1 MLALTNNFYFM
12 KQILLF
18 VVLFSPFCFS
28 QETDSLDV
36 YRSEKMDSAGV
47 QKKKEMKTKNI
58 DDVVIT
64 GTLKPVSR
72 SKSPVAVEIYSQK
85 FFQKNPTPNI
95 FESIAMVNGVKPQ
108 LNCSVCN
115 TGDIHINGL
124 EGPYTM
130 ILIDGMP
137 IVSSLSTVYGLSGIP
152 NSLVDRIEVVKGP
165 ASSIYGSEA
174 MGGVIN
180 IITKNA
186 LTAPKLSIDLMTTT
200 WNENNVDL
208 STKFSLGKKAA
219 SLLSLN
225 YFNATQRFDENHDNF
240 TDGALQ
246 NRISVFNKWNFKRNE
261 NRQASFAL
269 RYLYEDRF
277 GGQMQWNRSYRG
289 SDQVYGES
297 IYTNRVEAFGIYQW
311 PLKENIITQLSY
323 NFHDQNS
330 FYGNNPFLATQKV
343 AFAQN
348 YWDKKLGNH
357 DLILGVTFK
366 RTFYDDNTPGTLS
379 ADGFTNEPMKSPIIG
394 AFIQDQWEINEK
406 NTLLLGYRLDYDKI
420 HHAVHSPRFAWK
432 FSPNPYHTLRFN
444 FGTGFRVVNLFTED
458 HAALTGS
465 REVVIQSNLK
475 PERSVNGNLNYIW
488 KIPAGDR
495 LINLDVSAFYTY
507 FSNKIVGDF
516 DTDPGKIIYDNLH
529 GYGISRGAS
538 LNVDYS
544 FSFPLSINAGVTYLD
559 VYQKFDDGREKSQ
572 QLHAPKWSGTYALT
586 YRFLNDLTIDF
597 TGQFYGPMRLPVLPN
612 DYRPEYSPWYSL
624 ANIQVSKSFRSGF
637 EVYCGIKNLFNFT
650 PKDPLMRP
658 FDPFDRTVN
667 DPVTNPNGY
676 TFDTTYGYAPMQKIR
691 GFLGVKYTL
700 K

>member
-1 MLALTNNFYFM
+1 LSNNFNFM
-12 KQILLF
+12 KRI
-18 VVLFSPFCFS
+18 LFSITFLSSYCFA
-28 QETDSLDV
+28 QETDSL
-36 YRSEKMDSAGV
+36 GV
-47 QKKKEMKTKNI
+47 SQQMKTDSMMVSPAKTKTSTI
-58 DDVVIT
+58 EDVVVT
-64 GTLKPVSR
+64 GTIKPVSR

-85 FFQKNPTPNI
+85 FFQKNPTPSI

-186 LTAPKLSIDLMTTT
+186 LTAPKLSVDLMTTT
-200 WNENNVDL
+200 WNENNLDL
-208 STKFSLGKKAA
+208 AAKFNAGKNVS

-225 YFNATQRFDENHDNF
+225 YFSFKEKIDQNGDNF
-240 TDGALQ
+240 TDTALQ
-246 NRISVFNKWNFKRNE
+246 SRISVFNKWNFKRKE
-261 NRQASFAL
+261 NRQASFAM

-277 GGQMQWNRSYRG
+277 GGEMQWNRSYRG
-289 SDQVYGES
+289 SDEVYGES
-297 IYTNRVEAFGIYQW
+297 IYTNRAEVFGLYQW
-311 PLKENIITQLSY
+311 PLKEYVVTQFSY
-323 NFHDQNS
+323 NYHDQNS
-330 FYGNNPFLATQKV
+330 FYGANPFDALQKV
-343 AFAQN
+343 AFAQT
-348 YWDKKLGNH
+348 YWSKKLQNH
-357 DLILGVTFK
+357 DLTAGFTLK

-379 ADGFTNEPMKSPIIG
+379 ADGITNEPMKSPIWG
-394 AFIQDQWEINEK
+394 AFVQDQWEINDK
-406 NTLLLGYRLDYDKI
+406 HTLLLGYRFDYDKI
-420 HHAVHSPRFAWK
+420 HHSVHSPRFAWK

-465 REVVIQSNLK
+465 REVVIQSDLK

-488 KIPAGDR
+488 KIPVGNR
-495 LINLDVSAFYTY
+495 LIQLDASAFYTY

-516 DTDPGKIIYDNLH
+516 DTDPDKIIYDNLH

-538 LNVDYS
+538 MNVDFS
-544 FSFPLSINAGVTYLD
+544 FSFPLSVNLGVTYLD
-559 VYQKFDDGREKSQ
+559 VYQKFDSGQKSQ
-572 QLHAPKWSGTYALT
+572 QLHAPKWSGTYNLS
-586 YRFLNDLTIDF
+586 YKFRNDLTVDF
-597 TGQFYGPMRLPVLPN
+597 TGQFYGPMRLPVLPD
-612 DYRPEYSPWYSL
+612 DYRPEYSPLYSL
-624 ANIQVSKSFRSGF
+624 ANIQVSKSFKSGF
-637 EVYCGIKNLFNFT
+637 EVYCGVKNLFNFT

-658 FDPFDRTVN
+658 FDPFDKYAD
-667 DPVTNPNGY
+667 DPVNNPNHY
-676 TFDTTYGYAPMQKIR
+676 TFDTAYGYAPMQKIR
-691 GFLGVKYTL
+691 GFLGIKYNL

>member
-1 MLALTNNFYFM
+1 MSNNFNFM
-12 KQILLF
+12 KRI
-18 VVLFSPFCFS
+18 LFSITLLSSFCFS
-28 QETDSLDV
+28 QETDSLNLQQTLNA
-36 YRSEKMDSAGV
+36 DSATV
-47 QKKKEMKTKNI
+47 LKTKVKTSTI
-58 DDVVIT
+58 EDVVIT
-64 GTLKPVSR
+64 GTIKPFSR
-72 SKSPVAVEIYSQK
+72 SKSPVAVEVYSQK
-85 FFQKNPTPNI
+85 FFQKNPTPSI
-95 FESIAMVNGVKPQ
+95 FEAIAMVNGVKPQ

-186 LTAPKLSIDLMTTT
+186 LTAPKLSVDLMTST
-200 WNENNVDL
+200 WSENNLDI
-208 STKFSLGKKAA
+208 STKFNIGKSAA

-225 YFNATQRFDENHDNF
+225 YFSFKEKIDQNKDNF
-240 TDGALQ
+240 TDAALQ
-246 NRISVFNKWNFKRNE
+246 SRISIFNKWNFRRKE
-261 NRQASFAL
+261 NRQASIAL

-277 GGQMQWNRSYRG
+277 GGEMQWNKSYRG
-289 SDQVYGES
+289 SGNVYGES
-297 IYTNRVEAFGIYQW
+297 IYTNRAEVFGLYQW
-311 PLKENIITQLSY
+311 PLKEYLVTQFSY
-323 NFHDQNS
+323 NYHDQNS
-330 FYGNNPFLATQKV
+330 FYGSNPYDALQKV
-343 AFAQN
+343 TFVQT
-348 YWDKKLGNH
+348 YWSKKVGNH
-357 DLILGVTFK
+357 DLTGGITFK
-366 RTFYDDNTPGTLS
+366 KTFYDDNTPGTLS
-379 ADGFTNEPMKSPIIG
+379 SDGISNAPMKSPIWG
-394 AFIQDQWEINEK
+394 AFVQDQWEINEK
-406 NTLLLGYRLDYDKI
+406 NTLLLGYRFDYDKI
-420 HHAVHSPRFAWK
+420 HHEVHSPRLAWK
-432 FSPNPYHTLRFN
+432 YSPNPYHTLRFN

-465 REVVIQSNLK
+465 REVLIKSDLK

-488 KIPAGDR
+488 KIPIGTRILQFDA
-495 LINLDVSAFYTY
+495 SAFYTY

-516 DTDPGKIIYDNLH
+516 DTDPDKIIYDNLH

-538 LNVDYS
+538 LNVDFS
-544 FSFPLSINAGVTYLD
+544 FSFPLSVGLGVTYLD
-559 VYQKFDDGREKSQ
+559 VYQKFDGDDKKSQ
-572 QLHAPKWSGTYALT
+572 QLHAPKWSGTYNLS
-586 YRFLNDLTIDF
+586 YKFPNDLSIDF

-612 DYRPEYSPWYSL
+612 DYRPEYSPFYSL
-624 ANIQVSKSFRSGF
+624 ANIQVSKSFKSGF

-658 FDPFDRTVN
+658 FDPFDKYVD
-667 DPVTNPNGY
+667 DPVNNPNHY
-676 TFDTTYGYAPMQKIR
+676 TFDTAYGYAPMQSIR

>member
-1 MLALTNNFYFM
+1 MSNNFNFM
-12 KQILLF
+12 KQILFYFL
-18 VVLFSPFCFS
+18 LLPSLYFS
-28 QETDSLDV
+28 QQADSLGIKAVD
-36 YRSEKMDSAGV
+36 EQIPAKILP
-47 QKKKEMKTKNI
+47 QEIKTKNI
-58 DDVVIT
+58 DDVIMT

-72 SKSPVAVEIYSQK
+72 SKSPVAVEIYGQK

-95 FESIAMVNGVKPQ
+95 FEAISMVNGVKPQ

-186 LTAPKLSIDLMTTT
+186 LTAPKLSVDLMTTT
-200 WNENNVDL
+200 WSENNIDL
-208 STKFSLGKKAA
+208 STKFNVGKNVA

-225 YFNATQRFDENHDNF
+225 YFNFGKRFDENKDNF

-246 NRISVFNKWNFKRNE
+246 NRISIFNKWNFKRKE

-277 GGQMQWNRSYRG
+277 GGEMQWDRSYRG
-289 SDQVYGES
+289 SDEIYGES

-311 PLKENIITQLSY
+311 PLKENIITQFSY

-330 FYGNNPFLATQKV
+330 FYGNNPFTATQKV
-343 AFAQN
+343 LFAQTF
-348 YWDKKLGNH
+348 WDKKLGDH
-357 DLILGVTFK
+357 DLTAGFTLK

-379 ADGFTNEPMKSPIIG
+379 PDGSTNEPMKSPIVGI
-394 AFIQDQWEINEK
+394 FIQDQFELNEK
-406 NTLLLGYRLDYDKI
+406 ITLLLGYRLDYDKI

-465 REVVIQSNLK
+465 REVVIQSDLK
-475 PERSVNGNLNYIW
+475 PERSINGNLNYIW
-488 KIPAGDR
+488 KIPAWKN
-495 LINLDVSAFYTY
+495 LINLDASVFYTY

-516 DTDPGKIIYDNLH
+516 DTDPEKIIYDNLK

-538 LNVDYS
+538 INVDYA
-544 FSFPLSINAGVTYLD
+544 FDFPLNVNLGVTYLD
-559 VYQKFDDGREKSQ
+559 VYQKFDGENEKSQ
-572 QLHAPKWSGTYALT
+572 QLHAPKWSGTYAFT
-586 YRFLNDLTIDF
+586 YRFTNNLSIDF

-612 DYRPEYSPWYSL
+612 DYRPESSPLYTL
-624 ANIQVSKSFRSGF
+624 ANIQVSKSFKSGF

-658 FDPFDRTVN
+658 FDPFDKNVN
-667 DPVTNPNGY
+667 DPVTNPNHY
-676 TFDTTYGYAPMQKIR
+676 TFDTTYGYAPMQRIR
-691 GFLGVKYTL
+691 GFLGIKYIL

>member
-1 MLALTNNFYFM
+1 MSNNFNFM
-12 KQILLF
+12 KRI
-18 VVLFSPFCFS
+18 LFSVTFLSSFCFS
-28 QETDSLDV
+28 QETDSLNLQQTV
-36 YRSEKMDSAGV
+36 KTDSTSMSKA
-47 QKKKEMKTKNI
+47 KIKTSTI
-58 DDVVIT
+58 EDVVIT
-64 GTLKPVSR
+64 GTIKPFSR
-72 SKSPVAVEIYSQK
+72 SKSPVAVEVYSQK
-85 FFQKNPTPNI
+85 FFQKNPTPSI
-95 FESIAMVNGVKPQ
+95 FEAIAMVNGVKPQ

-186 LTAPKLSIDLMTTT
+186 LTAPKLSVDVMTSS
-200 WNENNVDL
+200 WSENNLDI
-208 STKFSLGKKAA
+208 STKFNVGKNAA

-225 YFNATQRFDENHDNF
+225 YFSFKEKIDQNKDNF
-240 TDGALQ
+240 TDAALQ
-246 NRISVFNKWNFKRNE
+246 SRISVFNKWNFKRKE
-261 NRQASFAL
+261 NRQASVAL

-277 GGQMQWNRSYRG
+277 GGEMQWNRSYRG
-289 SDQVYGES
+289 SGDIYGES
-297 IYTNRVEAFGIYQW
+297 IYTNRAEVFGLYQW
-311 PLKENIITQLSY
+311 PLKEYIVTQFSY
-323 NFHDQNS
+323 NYHDQDS
-330 FYGNNPFLATQKV
+330 FYGSNPYNALQKV
-343 AFAQN
+343 AFAQT
-348 YWDKKLGNH
+348 YWSKKVGNH
-357 DLILGVTFK
+357 DLTGGITFK

-379 ADGFTNEPMKSPIIG
+379 SDGITNAPMKSPIWG
-394 AFIQDQWEINEK
+394 VFVQDQWEINEK
-406 NTLLLGYRLDYDKI
+406 NTLLVGYRFDYDKI
-420 HHAVHSPRFAWK
+420 HHEVHSPRLAWK

-465 REVVIQSNLK
+465 REVMIKSDLK

-488 KIPAGDR
+488 KIPVGNR
-495 LINLDVSAFYTY
+495 LLQLDASAFYTY

-516 DTDPGKIIYDNLH
+516 DSDPDKIIYDNLH

-538 LNVDYS
+538 LNVDFS
-544 FSFPLSINAGVTYLD
+544 FGFPLSVGLGVTYLD
-559 VYQKFDDGREKSQ
+559 VYQKFDGETEKSQ
-572 QLHAPKWSGTYALT
+572 QLHAPKWSGTYNLS
-586 YRFLNDLTIDF
+586 YKFVNDLAIDF
-597 TGQFYGPMRLPVLPN
+597 TGQLYGPMRLPVLPN
-612 DYRPEYSPWYSL
+612 DYRPEYSPFYSL
-624 ANIQVSKSFRSGF
+624 ANIQVSKSFKSGF
-637 EVYCGIKNLFNFT
+637 EIYCGIKNVFNFT

-658 FDPFDRTVN
+658 FDPFDKYVD
-667 DPVTNPNGY
+667 DPKNNPNHY
-676 TFDTTYGYAPMQKIR
+676 TFDTAYGYAPMQKIR

>member
-1 MLALTNNFYFM
+1 M
-12 KQILLF
+12 KRILLSA
-18 VVLFSPFCFS
+18 VLLSSFCFA
-28 QETDSLDV
+28 QKTDSLGLN
-36 YRSEKMDSAGV
+36 RTQKTDSV
-47 QKKKEMKTKNI
+47 KISIKKEMRTNDI
-58 DDVVIT
+58 EDVVIT
-64 GTLKPVSR
+64 GTIKPISR

-85 FFQKNPTPNI
+85 FFQKNPTPNV
-95 FESIAMVNGVKPQ
+95 FEAIAMVNGVKPQ

-152 NSLVDRIEVVKGP
+152 NSLIDRIEVVKGP
-165 ASSIYGSEA
+165 ASSLYGSEA

-186 LTAPKLSIDLMTTT
+186 LTAPKLSVDLMTTS
-200 WNENNVDL
+200 WAENNVDL
-208 STKFSLGKKAA
+208 STKFNVSEKIA

-225 YFNATQRFDENHDNF
+225 YFNSTKRFDENRDNF
-240 TDGALQ
+240 TDAALQ
-246 NRISVFNKWNFKRNE
+246 NRISVFNKWNFKRKE

-277 GGQMQWNRSYRG
+277 GGEMQWNKSYRG
-289 SDQVYGES
+289 SDEVYGES
-297 IYTNRVEAFGIYQW
+297 IYTNRVEAFGAYQW
-311 PLKENIITQLSY
+311 PMKENIMTQFSY

-330 FYGNNPFLATQKV
+330 FYGTNPFKATQKV
-343 AFAQN
+343 AFAQT

-357 DLILGVTFK
+357 DLILGLTFK

-379 ADGFTNEPMKSPIIG
+379 SDGLTNEPMKSPILG
-394 AFIQDQWEINEK
+394 AFIQDQWEINDK
-406 NTLLLGYRLDYDKI
+406 NTLLLGYRFDYDKI

-465 REVVIQSNLK
+465 RDVVIQSNLK
-475 PERSVNGNLNYIW
+475 PEKSVNGNLNYVW
-488 KIPAGDR
+488 KIPVDDK
-495 LINLDVSAFYTY
+495 LINLDASAFYTY

-516 DTDPGKIIYDNLH
+516 DTDPEKIIYDNLN

-538 LNVDYS
+538 MNVDYS
-544 FSFPLSINAGVTYLD
+544 FNFPLSVNLGITYLD
-559 VYQKFDDGREKSQ
+559 VYQKFDGETENSQ
-572 QLHAPKWSGTYALT
+572 QLHAPKWSGAYSLT
-586 YRFLNDLTIDF
+586 YKFPSNLTIDF
-597 TGQFYGPMRLPVLPN
+597 TGQFYGSMRLPVLPN
-612 DYRPEYSPWYSL
+612 DYRPEYSPFYNL
-624 ANIQVSKSFRSGF
+624 ANIQVSKSFKSGF

-658 FDPFDRTVN
+658 FDPFDKNVD
-667 DPVTNPNGY
+667 DPISNPNRY

-691 GFLGVKYTL
+691 GFLGVKYIL

>member
-1 MLALTNNFYFM
+1 MSNNFNFM
-12 KQILLF
+12 KRI
-18 VVLFSPFCFS
+18 LFSITFLSSYCFA
-28 QETDSLDV
+28 QETDSL
-36 YRSEKMDSAGV
+36 GV
-47 QKKKEMKTKNI
+47 SQQMKTDSMMVSPEKTKTSTI
-58 DDVVIT
+58 EDVVIT
-64 GTLKPVSR
+64 GTIKPVSR

-85 FFQKNPTPNI
+85 FFQKNPTPSI

-186 LTAPKLSIDLMTTT
+186 LTAPKLSVDLMTTT
-200 WNENNVDL
+200 WNENNLDL
-208 STKFSLGKKAA
+208 AAKFNAGKNAS

-225 YFNATQRFDENHDNF
+225 YFSFKEKIDQNKDNF
-240 TDGALQ
+240 TDTALQ
-246 NRISVFNKWNFKRNE
+246 SRISVFNKWNFKRKE
-261 NRQASFAL
+261 NRQASFAM

-277 GGQMQWNRSYRG
+277 GGEMQWNRSYRG
-289 SDQVYGES
+289 SDEVYGES
-297 IYTNRVEAFGIYQW
+297 IYTNRAEVFGLYQW
-311 PLKENIITQLSY
+311 PLKEYVVTQFSY
-323 NFHDQNS
+323 NYHDQNS
-330 FYGNNPFLATQKV
+330 FYGANPFDALQKV
-343 AFAQN
+343 AFAQT
-348 YWDKKLGNH
+348 YWSKKLKNH
-357 DLILGVTFK
+357 DLTTGFTFK

-379 ADGFTNEPMKSPIIG
+379 ADGITNEPMKSPIWG
-394 AFIQDQWEINEK
+394 AFVQDQWEINDK
-406 NTLLLGYRLDYDKI
+406 HTLLLGYRFDYDKI

-465 REVVIQSNLK
+465 REVVIQSDLK

-488 KIPAGDR
+488 KIPVGNR
-495 LINLDVSAFYTY
+495 LIQLDASAFYTY

-516 DTDPGKIIYDNLH
+516 DTDPDKIIYDNLH
-529 GYGISRGAS
+529 GYGISRGAAM
-538 LNVDYS
+538 NVDFS
-544 FSFPLSINAGVTYLD
+544 FSFPLSVNLGVTYLD
-559 VYQKFDDGREKSQ
+559 VYQKFDSGQKSQ
-572 QLHAPKWSGTYALT
+572 QLHAPKWSGTYNLS
-586 YRFLNDLTIDF
+586 YKFRNDLTVDF
-597 TGQFYGPMRLPVLPN
+597 TGQFYGPMRLPVLPD
-612 DYRPEYSPWYSL
+612 DYRPEYSPLYSL
-624 ANIQVSKSFRSGF
+624 ANIQVSKSFKSGF
-637 EVYCGIKNLFNFT
+637 EVYCGVKNLFNFT

-658 FDPFDRTVN
+658 FDPFDKYVD
-667 DPVTNPNGY
+667 DPVNNPNHY
-676 TFDTTYGYAPMQKIR
+676 TFDTAYGYAPMQRIR
-691 GFLGVKYTL
+691 GFLGIKYNL

>member
-1 MLALTNNFYFM
+1 MSNNFNFM
-12 KQILLF
+12 KRILYSLLF
-18 VVLFSPFCFS
+18 LPMLYFS
-28 QETDSLDV
+28 QNTNSVEVQSPDNQDSLKV
-36 YRSEKMDSAGV
+36 SPPAEKT
-47 QKKKEMKTKNI
+47 QNI
-58 DDVVIT
+58 DDVIIT
-64 GTLKPVSR
+64 GTIKPVSR

-95 FESIAMVNGVKPQ
+95 FEAISMVNGVKPQ

-186 LTAPKLSIDLMTTT
+186 LTAPKLTVDLMTTT
-200 WNENNVDL
+200 WSENNVDL
-208 STKFSLGKKAA
+208 STKFNFGKNVA

-225 YFNATQRFDENHDNF
+225 YFNFEKRFDENQDNF

-246 NRISVFNKWNFKRNE
+246 NRISIFNKWNFVRKE

-277 GGQMQWNRSYRG
+277 GGELQWNKSYRG
-289 SDQVYGES
+289 SDVIYGES
-297 IYTNRVEAFGIYQW
+297 IYTNRVEAFGVYQW
-311 PLKENIITQLSY
+311 PLKENIITQFSY

-330 FYGNNPFLATQKV
+330 FYGNNPFTATQKV
-343 AFAQN
+343 LFMQTF
-348 YWDKKLGNH
+348 WDRKFGNH
-357 DLILGVTFK
+357 DLTAGLTLK

-379 ADGFTNEPMKSPIIG
+379 AEGMNAPMKSPIFG
-394 AFIQDQWEINEK
+394 AFVQDQWEVNEK
-406 NTLLLGYRLDYDKI
+406 NTVLLGYRMDYDKV

-488 KIPAGDR
+488 KIPAGKN
-495 LINLDVSAFYTY
+495 LINLDASVFYTY

-516 DTDPGKIIYDNLH
+516 DTDPEKIIYDNLN
-529 GYGISRGAS
+529 GYGISRGVS

-544 FSFPLSINAGVTYLD
+544 FSFPLSVGLGVTFLD
-559 VYQKFDDGREKSQ
+559 VYQKFDDERQKSQ

-586 YRFLNDLTIDF
+586 YRFANNLTVDF

-612 DYRPEYSPWYSL
+612 DYRPEYSPFYTL
-624 ANIQVSKSFRSGF
+624 ANIQISRSFKSGF

-650 PKDPLMRP
+650 SKDPLMRP
-658 FDPFDRTVN
+658 FDPFDRYVD
-667 DPVTNPNGY
+667 DPVTNPNRY

-691 GFLGVKYTL
+691 GFLGIKYIL

>member
-1 MLALTNNFYFM
+1 M
-12 KQILLF
+12 KRILLSA
-18 VVLFSPFCFS
+18 VLLSSFCFA
-28 QETDSLDV
+28 QETDSLDLSKV
-36 YRSEKMDSAGV
+36 QKNDSVKISEK
-47 QKKKEMKTKNI
+47 KEIKTKDI

-64 GTLKPVSR
+64 GTIKPISK

-85 FFQKNPTPNI
+85 FFQKNPTPNV
-95 FESIAMVNGVKPQ
+95 FEAIAMVNGVKPQ

-152 NSLVDRIEVVKGP
+152 NSLIDRIEVVKGP
-165 ASSIYGSEA
+165 ASSLYGSEA

-186 LTAPKLSIDLMTTT
+186 LTAPKLSVDLMTTS
-200 WNENNVDL
+200 WAENNVDL
-208 STKFSLGKKAA
+208 STKFNVSKKIA

-225 YFNATQRFDENHDNF
+225 YFNSTKTFDENKDNF
-240 TDGALQ
+240 TDAALQ
-246 NRISVFNKWNFKRNE
+246 NRISVFNKWNFQRKE

-277 GGQMQWNRSYRG
+277 GGEMQWNKSYRG

-297 IYTNRVEAFGIYQW
+297 IYTNRVEAFGAYQW
-311 PLKENIITQLSY
+311 PMKESIVTQFSY
-323 NFHDQNS
+323 NLHDQNS
-330 FYGNNPFLATQKV
+330 FYGTNPFEATQKV
-343 AFAQN
+343 TFAQT

-379 ADGFTNEPMKSPIIG
+379 SDGFTNEPMKSPILG
-394 AFIQDQWEINEK
+394 AFIQDQWEIDEK
-406 NTLLLGYRLDYDKI
+406 NTLLLGYRFDYDKI

-475 PERSVNGNLNYIW
+475 PEKSVNGNLNYVW
-488 KIPAGDR
+488 KIPVGDK
-495 LINLDVSAFYTY
+495 LINLDASAFYTY

-516 DTDPGKIIYDNLH
+516 DTDPEKIIYDNLH

-538 LNVDYS
+538 VNVDYS
-544 FSFPLSINAGVTYLD
+544 FNFPLSVNLGVTYLD
-559 VYQKFDDGREKSQ
+559 VYQKFDGETEKSQ
-572 QLHAPKWSGTYALT
+572 QLHAPKWSGTYNLT
-586 YRFLNDLTIDF
+586 YKFPSNLTIDF

-612 DYRPEYSPWYSL
+612 DYRPEYSPFYSL
-624 ANIQVSKSFRSGF
+624 ANIQISKSFKSGF

-658 FDPFDRTVN
+658 FDPFDKN
-667 DPVTNPNGY
+667 IDDPISNPYHY

-691 GFLGVKYTL
+691 GFLGIKYIL

>member
-1 MLALTNNFYFM
+1 M
-12 KQILLF
+12 KRI
-18 VVLFSPFCFS
+18 LFSVVFFSSYCFS
-28 QETDSLDV
+28 QESDSLD
-36 YRSEKMDSAGV
+36 MDHSLKTDSSV
-47 QKKKEMKTKNI
+47 VSKKEMKTKLI

-64 GTLKPVSR
+64 GTIKPISR

-95 FESIAMVNGVKPQ
+95 FEAISMVNGVKPQ

-165 ASSIYGSEA
+165 ASSLYGSEA

-180 IITKNA
+180 IITRNA
-186 LTAPKLSIDLMTTT
+186 LTAPKLSVDLMTST
-200 WNENNVDL
+200 WSENNFDL
-208 STKFSLGKKAA
+208 STKFNLGKNAA

-225 YFNATQRFDENHDNF
+225 YFNFTKKIDQNKDNF
-240 TDGALQ
+240 TDAALQ
-246 NRISVFNKWNFKRNE
+246 NRISVFNKWNFQRKD
-261 NRQASFAL
+261 NRLGSFAL

-277 GGQMQWNRSYRG
+277 GGEMQWNRSYRG
-289 SDQVYGES
+289 SDKVYGES
-297 IYTNRVEAFGIYQW
+297 IYTNRVEAFGVYQW
-311 PLKENIITQLSY
+311 PLKEQIISQFSY
-323 NFHDQNS
+323 NYHNQDS
-330 FYGNNPFLATQKV
+330 FYGNNPFDALQKV
-343 AFAQN
+343 AFTQT
-348 YWDKKLGNH
+348 YWDKAFGNH
-357 DLILGVTFK
+357 DLILGLTFK
-366 RTFYDDNTPGTLS
+366 KTFYDDNTPGTLS
-379 ADGFTNEPMKSPIIG
+379 ADGFTNEPMKSPIWG
-394 AFIQDQWEINEK
+394 AFIQDQWEINSK
-406 NTLLLGYRLDYDKI
+406 NTLLLGYRFDYDKI
-420 HHAVHSPRFAWK
+420 HHSIHSPRFAWK

-465 REVVIQSNLK
+465 REVVIKSDLK
-475 PERSVNGNLNYIW
+475 PEKSINGNLNYIW
-488 KIPAGDR
+488 KISVGDR
-495 LINLDVSAFYTY
+495 LINLDASAFYTY

-516 DTDPGKIIYDNLH
+516 DTEPDKIIYDNLH

-538 LNVDYS
+538 MNVDFS
-544 FSFPLSINAGVTYLD
+544 FSFPLSVNLGVTYLD
-559 VYQKFDDGREKSQ
+559 VYQKLDDENEKIQ

-586 YRFLNDLTIDF
+586 YKFPNALTLDF

-612 DYRPEYSPWYSL
+612 DYRPEYSPFYSL
-624 ANIQVSKSFRSGF
+624 ANVQISKSFRSGF
-637 EVYCGIKNLFNFT
+637 EVYCGIKNLFNFV

-658 FDPFDRTVN
+658 FDPFDQHVD
-667 DPVTNPNGY
+667 DPINNPNHY
-676 TFDTTYGYAPMQKIR
+676 TFDTTYGYAPMQRIR
-691 GFLGVKYTL
+691 GFLGVKYIL

>member
-1 MLALTNNFYFM
+1 M
-12 KQILLF
+12 KHRLLF
-18 VVLFSPFCFS
+18 LIFLSNFLSS
-28 QETDSLDV
+28 QMKDSVSINRPTL
-36 YRSEKMDSAGV
+36 YDSI
-47 QKKKEMKTKNI
+47 KISNKKEVKTKLI

-64 GTLKPVSR
+64 GTIKPISK

-95 FESIAMVNGVKPQ
+95 FEAIAMVNGVKPQ

-152 NSLVDRIEVVKGP
+152 NSLIDRIEVVKGP
-165 ASSIYGSEA
+165 ASSLYGSEA

-186 LTAPKLSIDLMTTT
+186 LLAPKLSIDLMTTT
-200 WNENNVDL
+200 WSENNLDV
-208 STKFSLGKKAA
+208 STKFNVGKNVA
-219 SLLSLN
+219 SLMSLN
-225 YFNATQRFDENHDNF
+225 YFNFENKLDYNKDNF
-240 TDGALQ
+240 TDAALQ
-246 NRISVFNKWNFKRNE
+246 NRISVFNKWNFQRKE
-261 NRQASFAL
+261 NRLASFAL

-277 GGQMQWNRSYRG
+277 GGEMQWNKSYRG
-289 SDQVYGES
+289 SNQIYGES
-297 IYTNRVEAFGIYQW
+297 IYTNRMEAFGVYQW

-330 FYGNNPFLATQKV
+330 FYGTNPFDATQKV
-343 AFAQN
+343 TFVQT

-357 DLILGVTFK
+357 DLILGGTFK
-366 RTFYDDNTPGTLS
+366 KTFYDDNTPGTLS
-379 ADGFTNEPMKSPIIG
+379 ADGVTNEPMKSPIFG
-394 AFIQDQWEINEK
+394 AFIQDQWEVNEK
-406 NTLLLGYRLDYDKI
+406 NTFLLGYRYDYDRV
-420 HHAVHSPRFAWK
+420 HHSVHSPRFAWK
-432 FSPNPYHTLRFN
+432 FSPNPYHTVRFN

-475 PERSVNGNLNYIW
+475 PEKSINGNVNYVW
-488 KIPAGDR
+488 KIPMADR
-495 LINLDVSAFYTY
+495 LMNVDASAFYTY

-516 DTDPGKIIYDNLH
+516 DSQPDKIIYDNLH

-538 LNVDYS
+538 LNVDYT
-544 FSFPLSINAGVTYLD
+544 FNFPLSINLGVTYLD
-559 VYQKFDDGREKSQ
+559 VYQKFDGSIGKSQ
-572 QLHAPKWSGTYALT
+572 QLHAPKWSGTYNIT
-586 YRFLNDLTIDF
+586 YKFPNNLILDF

-612 DYRPEYSPWYSL
+612 DYRPEYSPFYSL
-624 ANIQVSKSFRSGF
+624 ANIQVSKSFKSGF
-637 EVYCGIKNLFNFT
+637 EVYCGIKNIFNFT

-658 FDPFDRTVN
+658 FDPFDKSVN
-667 DPVTNPNGY
+667 DPVSNPYHY

-691 GFLGVKYTL
+691 GFLGVKYIL

>member
-1 MLALTNNFYFM
+1 MSNILNFM
-12 KQILLF
+12 RRI
-18 VVLFSPFCFS
+18 LFSSLLLSSFCYA
-28 QETDSLDV
+28 QETDSLEM
-36 YRSEKMDSAGV
+36 SQSAKPDSV
-47 QKKKEMKTKNI
+47 NVPVKKHITTKNI

-64 GTLKPVSR
+64 GTLKPMSK
-72 SKSPVAVEIYSQK
+72 SKSPVNVEIYTQK

-95 FESIAMVNGVKPQ
+95 FEAIAMVNGVKPQ

-152 NSLVDRIEVVKGP
+152 NSLIDRIEVVKGP

-186 LTAPKLSIDLMTTT
+186 LTAPKLSVDVMTTT
-200 WNENNVDL
+200 WNENNIDL
-208 STKFSLGKKAA
+208 STKFNVGKNAA

-225 YFNATQRFDENHDNF
+225 YFSFNEKTDQNKDNF
-240 TDGALQ
+240 TDAALQ
-246 NRISVFNKWNFKRNE
+246 NRISVFNKWNFKRKE

-277 GGQMQWNRSYRG
+277 GGEMQWNKSYRG
-289 SDQVYGES
+289 GSDVYGES
-297 IYTNRVEAFGIYQW
+297 VYTSRVEAFGMYQW
-311 PLKENIITQLSY
+311 PMKENMITQFSY

-330 FYGNNPFLATQKV
+330 FYGTNPFMATQKV
-343 AFAQN
+343 GFLQT

-357 DLILGVTFK
+357 DVIVGATFK
-366 RTFYDDNTPGTLS
+366 KTFYDDNTPGTLS
-379 ADGFTNEPMKSPIIG
+379 ADGLTNDPMRSPIFG
-394 AFIQDQWEINEK
+394 VFIQDQWGINEK
-406 NTLLLGYRLDYDKI
+406 NTLLLGYRFDYDKI
-420 HHAVHSPRFAWK
+420 HHSVHSPRFAWK

-465 REVVIQSNLK
+465 RDVVIRADLK

-488 KIPAGDR
+488 KIPVGER
-495 LINLDVSAFYTY
+495 MINLDASAFYTY

-516 DTDPGKIIYDNLH
+516 DTEPDKIIYDNLQ
-529 GYGISRGAS
+529 GYGISRGVS
-538 LNVDYS
+538 LNVDYN
-544 FSFPLSINAGVTYLD
+544 FSFPLSINLGVTYLD
-559 VYQKFDDGREKSQ
+559 VYQKFDGEEGKVQ
-572 QLHAPKWSGTYALT
+572 QLHAPKWSGTYSLT
-586 YRFLNDLTIDF
+586 YKFLNNLTVDF

-612 DYRPEYSPWYSL
+612 DYRPEYSPFYNLS
-624 ANIQVSKSFRSGF
+624 NIQVSKSFRSGF
-637 EVYCGIKNLFNFT
+637 EIYGGIKNIFNFT
-650 PKDPLMRP
+650 PNDPLMRP
-658 FDPFDRTVN
+658 FDPFDKNVN
-667 DPVTNPNGY
+667 DPVTNPNHY
-676 TFDTTYGYAPMQKIR
+676 TFDTTYGYAPMQGIR

>member
-1 MLALTNNFYFM
+1 M
-12 KQILLF
+12 KDSVSINRPTLY
-18 VVLFSPFCFS
+18 
-28 QETDSLDV
+28 DSLKI
-36 YRSEKMDSAGV
+36 SN
-47 QKKKEMKTKNI
+47 KKEARTKLI

-64 GTLKPVSR
+64 GTIKPISK

-95 FESIAMVNGVKPQ
+95 FEAIAMVNGVKPQ

-152 NSLVDRIEVVKGP
+152 NSLIDRIEVVKGP
-165 ASSIYGSEA
+165 ASSLYGSEA

-186 LTAPKLSIDLMTTT
+186 LLAPKLSIDLMTTT
-200 WNENNVDL
+200 WSENNLDV
-208 STKFSLGKKAA
+208 STKFNVGKNVA
-219 SLLSLN
+219 SLMSLN
-225 YFNATQRFDENHDNF
+225 YFNFENKLDYNKDNF
-240 TDGALQ
+240 TDAALQ
-246 NRISVFNKWNFKRNE
+246 NRISVFNKWNFQRKE
-261 NRQASFAL
+261 NRLASFAL

-277 GGQMQWNRSYRG
+277 GGEMQWNKSYRG
-289 SDQVYGES
+289 SNQIYGES
-297 IYTNRVEAFGIYQW
+297 IYTNRMEAFGVYQW

-330 FYGNNPFLATQKV
+330 FYGTNPFDATQKV
-343 AFAQN
+343 TFVQT

-357 DLILGVTFK
+357 DLILGGTFK
-366 RTFYDDNTPGTLS
+366 KTFYDDNTPGTLS
-379 ADGFTNEPMKSPIIG
+379 ADGVTNEPMKSPIFG
-394 AFIQDQWEINEK
+394 AFIQDQWEVNEK
-406 NTLLLGYRLDYDKI
+406 NTFLLGYRYDYDRV
-420 HHAVHSPRFAWK
+420 HHSVHSPRFAWK
-432 FSPNPYHTLRFN
+432 FSPNPYHTIRFN

-475 PERSVNGNLNYIW
+475 PEKSINGNVNYVW
-488 KIPAGDR
+488 KIPMADR
-495 LINLDVSAFYTY
+495 LMNVDASAFYTY

-516 DTDPGKIIYDNLH
+516 DSQPDKIIYDNLH

-538 LNVDYS
+538 LNVDYT
-544 FSFPLSINAGVTYLD
+544 FNFPLSINLGVTYLD
-559 VYQKFDDGREKSQ
+559 VYQKFDGSIEKSQ
-572 QLHAPKWSGTYALT
+572 QLHAPKWSGTYNIT
-586 YRFLNDLTIDF
+586 YKFPNNLILDF

-612 DYRPEYSPWYSL
+612 DYRPEYSPFYSL
-624 ANIQVSKSFRSGF
+624 ANIQVSKSFKSGF
-637 EVYCGIKNLFNFT
+637 EVYCGIKNIFNFT

-658 FDPFDRTVN
+658 FDPFDKSVN
-667 DPVTNPNGY
+667 DPVSNPNHY

-691 GFLGVKYTL
+691 GFLGVKYIL

>member
-1 MLALTNNFYFM
+1 M
-12 KQILLF
+12 KRI
-18 VVLFSPFCFS
+18 LFSVVFLSSYCFS
-28 QETDSLDV
+28 QETDSVRLDQNKKIDSV
-36 YRSEKMDSAGV
+36 AILKKMSQTRD
-47 QKKKEMKTKNI
+47 I

-64 GTLKPVSR
+64 GTIKPISR

-85 FFQKNPTPNI
+85 FFQKNPTSSI
-95 FESIAMVNGVKPQ
+95 FEAIAMVNGVKPQ

-165 ASSIYGSEA
+165 ASSLYGSEA

-186 LTAPKLSIDLMTTT
+186 LTAPKLSVDLMTTT
-200 WNENNVDL
+200 WSETNFDL
-208 STKFSLGKKAA
+208 STKFNVGKNAA

-225 YFNATQRFDENHDNF
+225 YFNFSEKIDQNKDNF
-240 TDGALQ
+240 TDAALQ
-246 NRISVFNKWNFKRNE
+246 KRISVFNKWNFQRKE
-261 NRQASFAL
+261 NRLASFAL

-277 GGQMQWNRSYRG
+277 GGEMQWNKSYRG
-289 SDQVYGES
+289 SSEVYGES
-297 IYTNRVEAFGIYQW
+297 IYTNRVEAFGVYQW
-311 PLKENIITQLSY
+311 PLKEQIISQFSY
-323 NFHDQNS
+323 NYHDQNS
-330 FYGNNPFLATQKV
+330 FYGANPFNALQKV
-343 AFAQN
+343 AFAQT
-348 YWDKKLGNH
+348 YWNKKLGNH
-357 DLILGVTFK
+357 DLIAGVTLK

-379 ADGFTNEPMKSPIIG
+379 SDGVTNEPMKSPIWG
-394 AFIQDQWEINEK
+394 AFIQDQWEINDK
-406 NTLLLGYRLDYDKI
+406 NTLLIGYRFDYDKI
-420 HHAVHSPRFAWK
+420 HHSVHSPRFAWK

-465 REVVIQSNLK
+465 REVVIKSNLK
-475 PERSVNGNLNYIW
+475 PERSINGNLNYIW
-488 KIPAGDR
+488 KIPVGER
-495 LINLDVSAFYTY
+495 LINLDASAFYTY

-516 DTDPGKIIYDNLH
+516 DTDPDKIIYDNLH

-538 LNVDYS
+538 MNIDFS
-544 FSFPLSINAGVTYLD
+544 FSFPLSVNLGVTYLN
-559 VYQKFDDGREKSQ
+559 VYQKLDNEDQKIQ
-572 QLHAPKWSGTYALT
+572 QLHAPKWSGTYSMTYKFRNALT
-586 YRFLNDLTIDF
+586 VDF

-612 DYRPEYSPWYSL
+612 DFRPDYSPFYSL
-624 ANIQVSKSFRSGF
+624 ANIQVTKSFASGF

-658 FDPFDRTVN
+658 FDPFDKHVD
-667 DPVTNPNGY
+667 DPVNNPNHY
-676 TFDTTYGYAPMQKIR
+676 TFDTTYGYAPMQRIR
-691 GFLGVKYTL
+691 GFLGVKYNL

>member
-1 MLALTNNFYFM
+1 M
-12 KQILLF
+12 QRI
-18 VVLFSPFCFS
+18 LFSALFLSSFCFA
-28 QETDSLDV
+28 QKTDTLDFNQIQ
-36 YRSEKMDSAGV
+36 KIDSATSE
-47 QKKKEMKTKNI
+47 KKKEIKTRVI

-64 GTLKPVSR
+64 GTIKPISK

-95 FESIAMVNGVKPQ
+95 FEAIAMVNGVKPQ

-152 NSLVDRIEVVKGP
+152 NSLIDRIEVVKGP
-165 ASSIYGSEA
+165 ASSLYGSEA

-186 LTAPKLSIDLMTTT
+186 LTAPKLSVDLMTTS
-200 WNENNVDL
+200 WAENNVDL
-208 STKFSLGKKAA
+208 STKFNLGKNAA
-219 SLLSLN
+219 SLLSIN
-225 YFNATQRFDENHDNF
+225 YFNFTKRFDENNDNF

-246 NRISVFNKWNFKRNE
+246 NRISVFNKWNFQRKE

-277 GGQMQWNRSYRG
+277 GGEIQWNKSYRG
-289 SDQVYGES
+289 SGEIYGES
-297 IYTNRVEAFGIYQW
+297 IYTNRVEAFGVYQW
-311 PLKENIITQLSY
+311 PMEENIVTQFSY

-330 FYGNNPFLATQKV
+330 FYGTNPFTATQKV
-343 AFAQN
+343 AFAQT

-357 DLILGVTFK
+357 DLIVGATFK

-379 ADGFTNEPMKSPIIG
+379 SDGVMNEPMKSPILG

-406 NTLLLGYRLDYDKI
+406 NTLLLGYRFDYDKI

-465 REVVIQSNLK
+465 RDVVIQSNLK
-475 PERSVNGNLNYIW
+475 PEKSINGNLNYVW
-488 KIPAGDR
+488 KIPVGEK
-495 LINLDVSAFYTY
+495 LINLDASAFYTY
-507 FSNKIVGDF
+507 FSNKIVSDF
-516 DTDPGKIIYDNLH
+516 DTDPEKIIYDNLN

-538 LNVDYS
+538 LILDYT
-544 FSFPLSINAGVTYLD
+544 FNFPLSVNLGVTYLD
-559 VYQKFDDGREKSQ
+559 VYQKFDGENEKSQ
-572 QLHAPKWSGTYALT
+572 QFHAPKWSGTYNLT
-586 YRFLNDLTIDF
+586 YKFPGNLTIDF

-612 DYRPEYSPWYSL
+612 DYRPEYSPFYNL
-624 ANIQVSKSFRSGF
+624 ANIQVSKSFKSGF
-637 EVYCGIKNLFNFT
+637 EVYGGIKNLFNFT
-650 PKDPLMRP
+650 PENPLMRP
-658 FDPFDRTVN
+658 FDPFDKN
-667 DPVTNPNGY
+667 ADDPISNPNHY

>member
-1 MLALTNNFYFM
+1 LLALANNFNFM
-12 KQILLF
+12 RQIFFF

-28 QETDSLDV
+28 QETDSLNV
-36 YRSEKMDSAGV
+36 NPPLKADSAGI
-47 QKKKEMKTKNI
+47 QRKKEMKIRDI

-64 GTLKPVSR
+64 GTLKAVSR

-186 LTAPKLSIDLMTTT
+186 LTAPKLSIDLMTTS
-200 WNENNVDL
+200 WNENNMDL
-208 STKFSLGKKAA
+208 STKFNLGKKAA

-225 YFNATQRFDENHDNF
+225 YFNATRRFDENHDNF

-246 NRISVFNKWNFKRNE
+246 NRISIFNKWNFQRKE
-261 NRQASFAL
+261 NRQAGFAL

-277 GGQMQWNRSYRG
+277 GGEMQWNRSYRG

-297 IYTNRVEAFGIYQW
+297 IYTNRAEAFGMYQW
-311 PLKENIITQLSY
+311 PLKENIMTQFSY

-330 FYGNNPFLATQKV
+330 FYGDHPFLATQKV
-343 AFAQN
+343 AFAQT

-357 DLILGVTFK
+357 DLISGVTIK

-379 ADGFTNEPMKSPIIG
+379 ADGFTNQPMKSPIIG

-458 HAALTGS
+458 HAVLTGS
-465 REVVIQSNLK
+465 REVVIQSDLK

-495 LINLDVSAFYTY
+495 LINLDASAFYTC

-516 DTDPGKIIYDNLH
+516 DSDPGKIIYDNLH

-559 VYQKFDDGREKSQ
+559 VYQKFDGEREKSQ

-586 YRFLNDLTIDF
+586 YRFASDLTVDF
-597 TGQFYGPMRLPVLPN
+597 TGQFYGPMRLPVLPD

-650 PKDPLMRP
+650 PEDPLMRP

-667 DPVTNPNGY
+667 DPVTNPDGY

>member
-1 MLALTNNFYFM
+1 MSNNFNFM
-12 KQILLF
+12 KRI
-18 VVLFSPFCFS
+18 LFSITLLSSFCFS
-28 QETDSLDV
+28 QETDSLNLQQTLNA
-36 YRSEKMDSAGV
+36 DSATV
-47 QKKKEMKTKNI
+47 LKTKVKTSTI
-58 DDVVIT
+58 EDVVIT
-64 GTLKPVSR
+64 GTIKPFSR
-72 SKSPVAVEIYSQK
+72 SKSPVAVEVYSQK
-85 FFQKNPTPNI
+85 FFQKNPTPSI
-95 FESIAMVNGVKPQ
+95 FEAIAMVNGVKPQ

-186 LTAPKLSIDLMTTT
+186 LTAPKLSVDLMTST
-200 WNENNVDL
+200 WSENNLDI
-208 STKFSLGKKAA
+208 STKFNIGKSAA

-225 YFNATQRFDENHDNF
+225 YFSFKEKIDQNNDNF
-240 TDGALQ
+240 TDAALQ
-246 NRISVFNKWNFKRNE
+246 SRISIFNKWNFRRKE
-261 NRQASFAL
+261 NRQASIAL

-277 GGQMQWNRSYRG
+277 GGEMQWNKSYRG
-289 SDQVYGES
+289 SGNVYGES
-297 IYTNRVEAFGIYQW
+297 IYTNRTEVFGLYQW
-311 PLKENIITQLSY
+311 PLKEYIVTQFSY
-323 NFHDQNS
+323 NYHDQNS
-330 FYGNNPFLATQKV
+330 FYGSNPYDALQKV
-343 AFAQN
+343 GFVQT
-348 YWDKKLGNH
+348 YWSKKVGNH
-357 DLILGVTFK
+357 DLTGGVTFK

-379 ADGFTNEPMKSPIIG
+379 SDGITNAPMKSPIWG
-394 AFIQDQWEINEK
+394 AFVQDQWEINEK
-406 NTLLLGYRLDYDKI
+406 NTLLLGYRFDYDKI
-420 HHAVHSPRFAWK
+420 HHEVHSPRLAWK
-432 FSPNPYHTLRFN
+432 YSPNPYHTLRFN

-465 REVVIQSNLK
+465 REVLIKSDLK

-488 KIPAGDR
+488 KIPIGTRMLQFDA
-495 LINLDVSAFYTY
+495 SAFYTY

-516 DTDPGKIIYDNLH
+516 DTDPDKIIYDNLH

-538 LNVDYS
+538 LNVDFS
-544 FSFPLSINAGVTYLD
+544 FSFPLSVGLGVTYLD
-559 VYQKFDDGREKSQ
+559 VYQKFDGDDKKSQ
-572 QLHAPKWSGTYALT
+572 QLHAPKWSGTYNLS
-586 YRFLNDLTIDF
+586 YKFPNDFSIDF

-612 DYRPEYSPWYSL
+612 DYRPEYSPFYSL
-624 ANIQVSKSFRSGF
+624 ANIQVSKSFKSGF

-658 FDPFDRTVN
+658 FDPFDKYVD
-667 DPVTNPNGY
+667 DPVNNPNHY
-676 TFDTTYGYAPMQKIR
+676 TFDTAYGYAPMQSIR

>member
-1 MLALTNNFYFM
+1 M
-12 KQILLF
+12 KRILFFSILL
-18 VVLFSPFCFS
+18 SSFCFA
-28 QETDSLDV
+28 QESDSLNV
-36 YRSEKMDSAGV
+36 QQPLKRDSAKV
-47 QKKKEMKTKNI
+47 SKAEVKTNAI
-58 DDVVIT
+58 DDVVMT
-64 GTLKPVSR
+64 GSIKPFSR
-72 SKSPVAVEIYSQK
+72 SKSPVAVEVYSQK
-85 FFQKNPTPNI
+85 FFQKNPTPSI
-95 FESIAMVNGVKPQ
+95 FEAIAMVNGVKPQ

-186 LTAPKLSIDLMTTT
+186 LTAPKLSVDLMTST
-200 WNENNVDL
+200 WSENNLDL
-208 STKFSLGKKAA
+208 STKFNVGKNAA
-219 SLLSLN
+219 ALLSLN
-225 YFNATQRFDENHDNF
+225 YFSFKERIDQNKDNF
-240 TDGALQ
+240 TDSALQ
-246 NRISVFNKWNFKRNE
+246 SRISVFNKWNFQRKE

-277 GGQMQWNRSYRG
+277 GGEMQWNKSHRG
-289 SDQVYGES
+289 SGDVYGES
-297 IYTNRVEAFGIYQW
+297 IYTNRAEVFGLYQW
-311 PLKENIITQLSY
+311 PLKEYIVTQFSY
-323 NFHDQNS
+323 NYHDQNS
-330 FYGNNPFLATQKV
+330 FYGSNPYDALQKV
-343 AFAQN
+343 AFAQT
-348 YWDKKLGNH
+348 YWSKKVGQH
-357 DLILGVTFK
+357 DLTGGITFK
-366 RTFYDDNTPGTLS
+366 RTFYDDNTPGTLLS
-379 ADGFTNEPMKSPIIG
+379 DGITNAPMKSPIWG
-394 AFIQDQWEINEK
+394 AFVQDQWDINDK
-406 NTLLLGYRLDYDKI
+406 HTLLVGYRFDYDKI
-420 HHAVHSPRFAWK
+420 HHEVHSPRFAWK

-465 REVVIQSNLK
+465 REVVIKSDLK
-475 PERSVNGNLNYIW
+475 PEKSVNGNLNYIW
-488 KIPAGDR
+488 KIPVGTR
-495 LINLDVSAFYTY
+495 MLQLDASAFYTY

-516 DTDPGKIIYDNLH
+516 DTDPDKIIYDNLH

-538 LNVDYS
+538 LNVDYN
-544 FSFPLSINAGVTYLD
+544 FSFPLSINLGVTYLD
-559 VYQKFDDGREKSQ
+559 VYQKFDGETEKSQ
-572 QLHAPKWSGTYALT
+572 QLHAPKWSGTYNLSYKFPNNLT
-586 YRFLNDLTIDF
+586 VDF

-612 DYRPEYSPWYSL
+612 DYRPEYSPFYSL

-637 EVYCGIKNLFNFT
+637 EVYCGVKNLFNFT

-658 FDPFDRTVN
+658 FDPFDKYAD
-667 DPVTNPNGY
+667 DPVNNPNHY
-676 TFDTTYGYAPMQKIR
+676 TFDTAYGYAPMQKIR

>member
-1 MLALTNNFYFM
+1 LSNNYNFM
-12 KQILLF
+12 QRI
-18 VVLFSPFCFS
+18 LFSAVFLSSFYS
-28 QETDSLDV
+28 AQEADSLHV
-36 YRSEKMDSAGV
+36 NQSEKSDSI
-47 QKKKEMKTKNI
+47 KLERKKEIKTQNI
-58 DDVVIT
+58 DDVVMT
-64 GTLKPVSR
+64 GTIKAVSR

-95 FESIAMVNGVKPQ
+95 FEAIAMVNGVKPQ

-186 LTAPKLSIDLMTTT
+186 LTAPKLSIDVMSGT
-200 WNENNVDL
+200 WSENNIDV
-208 STKFSLGKKAA
+208 STKFNFGKKIA

-225 YFNATQRFDENHDNF
+225 YFSFEKKTDQNKDNF
-240 TDGALQ
+240 TDAALQ
-246 NRISVFNKWNFKRNE
+246 NRISVFNKWNFQRRE

-277 GGQMQWNRSYRG
+277 GGEMQWNTSYRG
-289 SDQVYGES
+289 SNKVYGES
-297 IYTNRVEAFGIYQW
+297 IYTNRVEAFGIYHW
-311 PLKENIITQLSY
+311 PLKEVILTQFSY

-330 FYGNNPFLATQKV
+330 FYGNHPFEATQKV
-343 AFAQN
+343 AFTQT
-348 YWDKKLGNH
+348 YWDKKLGSH
-357 DLILGVTFK
+357 DLIVGATFK
-366 RTFYDDNTPGTLS
+366 KTFYDDNTPGTLS
-379 ADGFTNEPMKSPIIG
+379 ADGWVNEPMKSPILG
-394 AFIQDQWEINEK
+394 LFIQDQWEINEK
-406 NTLLLGYRLDYDKI
+406 NTVLLGYRFDYDKI

-432 FSPNPYHTLRFN
+432 FSPNPYHTLRLN

-465 REVVIQSNLK
+465 RDVVIKSDLK
-475 PERSVNGNLNYIW
+475 PERSVNGNLNYIC
-488 KIPAGDR
+488 KIPDGER
-495 LINLDVSAFYTY
+495 LINLDASVFYTY
-507 FSNKIVGDF
+507 FSNKITGDF
-516 DTDPGKIIYDNLH
+516 DTDPEKIIYDNLH

-538 LNVDYS
+538 LNLDYS
-544 FSFPLSINAGVTYLD
+544 FSFPLSVNLGVTYLD
-559 VYQKFDDGREKSQ
+559 VYQKFDNTNEKSR
-572 QLHAPKWSGTYALT
+572 QLHAPKWSGTYSLT
-586 YRFLNDLTIDF
+586 YKFPDHLTVDF
-597 TGQFYGPMRLPVLPN
+597 TGQFYGPMRLPVLPD
-612 DYRPEYSPWYSL
+612 DYRPEYSPFYSL

-637 EVYCGIKNLFNFT
+637 EVYAGIKNLFNFI

-658 FDPFDRTVN
+658 FDPFDRHID
-667 DPVTNPNGY
+667 DPVNNPNHY
-676 TFDTTYGYAPMQKIR
+676 TFDTTYGYAPMQGFR
-691 GFLGVKYTL
+691 GFLGIRYTL
-700 K
+700 R

>member
-1 MLALTNNFYFM
+1 MSNNFNFM
-12 KQILLF
+12 KRI
-18 VVLFSPFCFS
+18 LFSITLLSSYCFS
-28 QETDSLDV
+28 QETDSLSWQHPV
-36 YRSEKMDSAGV
+36 EKDSSAV
-47 QKKKEMKTKNI
+47 SQPKVRMSTI
-58 DDVVIT
+58 DDVVLT
-64 GTLKPVSR
+64 GTIKPFSR
-72 SKSPVAVEIYSQK
+72 SKSPVAVEVYSQK
-85 FFQKNPTPNI
+85 FFQKNPTPSI
-95 FESIAMVNGVKPQ
+95 FEAIAMVNGVKPQ

-186 LTAPKLSIDLMTTT
+186 LTAPKLSVDMMTST
-200 WNENNVDL
+200 WGENNLDV
-208 STKFSLGKKAA
+208 STKFNLGKNAA
-219 SLLSLN
+219 SLLSIN
-225 YFNATQRFDENHDNF
+225 YFSFKEKIDQNKDNF
-240 TDGALQ
+240 TDAALQ
-246 NRISVFNKWNFKRNE
+246 SRVSVFNKWNFQRKE
-261 NRQASFAL
+261 NRQASFAM

-277 GGQMQWNRSYRG
+277 GGEIQWNRSYRG
-289 SDQVYGES
+289 SGDVYGES
-297 IYTNRVEAFGIYQW
+297 IYTNRAEVFGLYQW
-311 PLKENIITQLSY
+311 PLKEYIVTQFSY
-323 NFHDQNS
+323 NYHDQNS
-330 FYGNNPFLATQKV
+330 FYGTNPYNALQKV
-343 AFAQN
+343 AFAQT
-348 YWDKKLGNH
+348 YWSKKLGNH
-357 DLILGVTFK
+357 DLTGGITFK

-379 ADGFTNEPMKSPIIG
+379 GDGITNAPMKSPIWG
-394 AFIQDQWEINEK
+394 AFVQDQWEINDK
-406 NTLLLGYRLDYDKI
+406 NTLLVGYRFDYDKI
-420 HHAVHSPRFAWK
+420 HHEVHSPRFAWK

-465 REVVIQSNLK
+465 REVMIKSDLK

-488 KIPAGDR
+488 KIPVGTR
-495 LINLDVSAFYTY
+495 LLQLDASAFYTY

-516 DTDPGKIIYDNLH
+516 DTDPDKIIYDNLH

-538 LNVDYS
+538 MNVDFN
-544 FSFPLSINAGVTYLD
+544 FSFPLSVNVGVTYLD
-559 VYQKFDDGREKSQ
+559 VYQKFDEDHKKSQ
-572 QLHAPKWSGTYALT
+572 QLHAPKWSGTYNLSYKFT
-586 YRFLNDLTIDF
+586 NDLTLDF

-612 DYRPEYSPWYSL
+612 DYRPEYSPFYSL
-624 ANIQVSKSFRSGF
+624 ANIQVSKSFKSGF
-637 EVYCGIKNLFNFT
+637 EVYGGVKNLFNFT

-658 FDPFDRTVN
+658 FDPFDKYAD
-667 DPVTNPNGY
+667 DPISNPNHY
-676 TFDTTYGYAPMQKIR
+676 TFDTAYGYAPMQRIR